1 MEEIK
6 KVRVC
11 IQCGKE
17 VDNKAKFCPKC
28 GSAMTGET
36 KEEQK
41 LQHWLTKKKKV
52 FLNLK

>member
-1 MEEIK
+1 MW
-6 KVRVC
+6 
-11 IQCGKE
+11 KE

-41 LQHWLTKKKKV
+41 ASTLVNEKKKV